1 MFLAVER
8 ERDPVG
14 GEMRGARKRE
24 MEDEER
30 KEKERNG
37 VATFKIQNES
47 QINLLKCA
55 SFLIIFSV
63 VLLYNF
69 FNCVKKLKKNT

>member
-1 MFLAVER
+1 VER

-14 GEMRGARKRE
+14 GEMREARERE

-37 VATFKIQNES
+37 VATVVTYFWVPAQKRKKYKYIVGRNWKI
-47 QINLLKCA
+47 
-55 SFLIIFSV
+55 IIAVEGWSV
-63 VLLYNF
+63 RQMVR
-69 FNCVKKLKKNT
+69 TID

>member
-1 MFLAVER
+1 MR
-8 ERDPVG
+8 E
-14 GEMRGARKRE
+14 ARERE

-30 KEKERNG
+30 KEKERSG

-55 SFLIIFSV
+55 SFLIIFSAM
-63 VLLYNF
+63 LLYNF
-69 FNCVKKLKKNT
+69 FNCVKKLKKKHLSLLLSFSTSVRKDV